1 MRFVDE
7 LLIKYARK
15 LEDENAPELIT
26 VAMREGAEAIRQL
39 DEEVKFLREV
49 LQEIATY
56 KIEEGCPCNACQYSA
71 LARFALDWKHD

>member
-49 LQEIATY
+49 LQDIAPY
-56 KIEEGCPCNACQYSA
+56 EVKEGCACNACKHSA
-71 LARFALDWKHD
+71 LARFALELK

>member
-39 DEEVKFLREV
+39 DEEVKFLRAALERIAFGKYHWEADAQEEARAALEV
-49 LQEIATY
+49 
-56 KIEEGCPCNACQYSA
+56 K
-71 LARFALDWKHD
+71 